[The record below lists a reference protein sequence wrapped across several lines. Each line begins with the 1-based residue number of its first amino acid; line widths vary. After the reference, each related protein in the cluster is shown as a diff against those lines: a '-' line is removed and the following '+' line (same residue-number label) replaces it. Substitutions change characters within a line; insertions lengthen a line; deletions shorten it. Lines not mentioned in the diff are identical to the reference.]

1 MDGHADNAPESGGL
15 ADLANFLTDTPEEE
29 SSSEDVSETDE
40 TTLDEDTD
48 EAEQDDQS
56 EEEDS
61 DEESTD
67 QPATD
72 RKIAITVKGDDGKE
86 ETLEVSEDELVKG
99 YHRQADYTRKMQAL
113 AQRENEAVQLL
124 TTKHEEVRNH
134 YLQQTQV
141 AYQAMAQMAGLKSDQ
156 EMFEMSR
163 NDPAGYVEEVERQKA
178 ISRLLG
184 GIQQQMSEAQRQAMT
199 EAQQREEQRKAAEFH
214 HAWQVLQAEKIDK
227 PKLAKIYE
235 SVQKNYGIGP
245 DRLANVYDPAV
256 VLMMRDAAAYRELK
270 SKTPEVTQK
279 ANNAPRMPNKAAVP
293 ANERKAKQLN
303 DRFKSGRAKLS
314 DLAQLLR

>member
-1 MDGHADNAPESGGL
+1 MDGHADNAPDSGGL
-15 ADLANFLTDTPEEE
+15 ADLASFLTDTPEEE
-29 SSSEDVSETDE
+29 SNTEAAGETDE
-40 TTLDEDTD
+40 TTLTEDTD
-48 EAEQDDQS
+48 EPEQDDQS
-56 EEEDS
+56 DDDDS

-72 RKIAITVKGDDGKE
+72 RKIAVTLKGDDGKE

-124 TTKHEEVRNH
+124 TNKHEEVRNH

-141 AYQAMAQMAGLKSDQ
+141 AYQAMAQMAGLRSDQ
-156 EMFEMSR
+156 EMYEMSR
-163 NDPAGYVEEVERQKA
+163 TDPAGYVEEVERQKA
-178 ISRLLG
+178 INRLLG
-184 GIQQQMSEAQRQAMT
+184 GIQQQMTATQQQAMT
-199 EAQQREEQRKAAEFH
+199 EAQQREEQRKQYEFN

-227 PKLAKIYE
+227 PKLANIYQ
-235 SVQKNYGIGP
+235 SVVKHYGIGP
-245 DRLANVYDPAV
+245 DRLSNVYDPAV

-270 SKTPEVTQK
+270 SKAPQVTQK
-279 ANNAPRMPNKAAVP
+279 AQDAPRMTNKTSVP

-303 DRFKSGRAKLS
+303 DRFKGGKAKLA